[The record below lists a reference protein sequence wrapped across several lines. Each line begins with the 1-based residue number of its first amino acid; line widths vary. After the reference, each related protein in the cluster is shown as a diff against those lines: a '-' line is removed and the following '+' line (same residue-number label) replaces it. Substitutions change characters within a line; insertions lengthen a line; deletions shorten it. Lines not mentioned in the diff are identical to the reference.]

1 MCDAPLLCFV
11 LIATCL
17 TGLLMFCSFVAG
29 ATPGNAPPASPVKSA
44 RVPSA
49 NPLLRQGAPEVKS
62 MGAELQQGSP
72 DSPRK
77 LVSVR
82 GVARTLKS
90 PTAAGQAA
98 SPAAAAGPVDAL
110 SAANPLKARMAAASA
125 ASASRVGANPLLT
138 AGGLLPAK
146 EGDMNSNPLFANKI
160 KAAAAPAPPGTA
172 SLLIARS
179 SAVGKMTGMK
189 GKSRIKKAPDAAS
202 GAAKEDDA

>member
-1 MCDAPLLCFV
+1 MKA
-11 LIATCL
+11 
-17 TGLLMFCSFVAG
+17 
-29 ATPGNAPPASPVKSA
+29 A

-62 MGAELQQGSP
+62 MGAESQQGSP

-90 PTAAGQAA
+90 PTAAGQPA
-98 SPAAAAGPVDAL
+98 SPAAAAGPVDPLA
-110 SAANPLKARMAAASA
+110 AANPLKARMAAASA
-125 ASASRVGANPLLT
+125 SRAAANPLLT

-172 SLLIARS
+172 SLMIARS
-179 SAVGKMTGMK
+179 SAVGKMTGVK
-189 GKSRIKKAPDAAS
+189 GKSRIKKLPSAAS
-202 GAAKEDDA
+202 GAAKEDDE